1 MSFTNMCGVCGV
13 VDLNNSPPIR
23 DEELNAMCRTI
34 EHRGPDG
41 TRTMIRGAVA
51 FGHTRLSI
59 IDTETGWQPISNEDD
74 SIFVILNGE
83 IYNFQS
89 LRKELSEKGHRF
101 LTNSDT
107 EVIVHL
113 YEEDGIDFVKRLDG
127 MFALAIWDE
136 PNNRL
141 VLARDRIGKKP
152 LYFSENAGKISF
164 ASETKALNSVQT
176 ETKQID
182 PLALASYLTY
192 GYVPD
197 PLSIFKGI
205 SKLPPAHLLVFDE
218 NGVKVQRYWELG
230 YTPDSTLTREDAVAE
245 TRRLTDQAVTSRLVS
260 DVPLGFF
267 LSGGLDSSVVVGAAA
282 KASTSKLKTFS
293 IGFEEESFSEL
304 GYARTIAERFGT
316 EHEEFVVTSDLVGD
330 LESIV
335 RFADEPFA
343 DSSMIPM
350 YYLSRQ
356 TRQHVTVA
364 LSGDGGDEVFGG
376 YDRYIGLGLA
386 EKYHKLPSLIRKGLI
401 GPLAGMIKES
411 PGKRSNLR
419 RLKRLTYP
427 ASDSADQWYMGWMQQ
442 FRTETQS
449 AAFTPEFVDAI
460 AGSGGWN
467 DHMSAA
473 FSGLAQSGAKT
484 LAKSAQWVDS
494 TTYLPGDLMVKAD
507 RMSMAHGLE
516 VRSPFLDHNLME
528 FASTIPGE
536 YSISGRSGKQIL
548 KRAYEDLIPSEIL
561 NRKKAGFTVPVG
573 EWINGPLRDLIR
585 DLLLTPGA
593 EVQKVIRPEFIK
605 MMIDE
610 HAARKQSHAVRL
622 WNLICLETWSKT
634 FGVSL
639 G

>member
-1 MSFTNMCGVCGV
+1 MCGVCGV
-13 VDLNNSPPIR
+13 VDLNNSPPLR

-51 FGHTRLSI
+51 LGHTRLSV

-83 IYNFQS
+83 IYNFRS
-89 LRKELSEKGHRF
+89 LREELSEKGHKFR
-101 LTNSDT
+101 TNSDT

-113 YEEDGIDFVKRLDG
+113 YEEDGIEFVKRLDG

-136 PNNRL
+136 PNRRL

-152 LYFSENAGKISF
+152 LYYSENAGRIAF
-164 ASETKALNSVQT
+164 ASETKALNSVQP
-176 ETKQID
+176 EQKQVD
-182 PLALASYLTY
+182 PSAVASYLTY

-205 SKLPPAHLLVFDE
+205 SKLPPAHLLVFDQQ
-218 NGVKVQRYWELG
+218 GAKVQRYWELG
-230 YTPDSTLTREDAVAE
+230 TASDSTLTREDAVSE
-245 TRRLTDQAVTSRLVS
+245 TRRLTDKAVSSRFVS

-282 KASTSKLKTFS
+282 QASSSKLKTFS

-304 GYARTIAERFGT
+304 GYARTIAKQFDT
-316 EHEEFVVTSDLVGD
+316 DHEEFVVTSDLVGD

-335 RFADEPFA
+335 RFADEPLA
-343 DSSMIPM
+343 DSSMFPT

-386 EKYHKLPSLIRKGLI
+386 EKYQRVPGLIRKGLI
-401 GPLAGMIKES
+401 GPLAGMIPES
-411 PGKRSNLR
+411 TGKRSNLR
-419 RLKRLTYP
+419 RVKRLTYP
-427 ASDSADQWYMGWMQQ
+427 ATDSAEQWYMGWMQQ
-442 FRTETQS
+442 FRTES
-449 AAFTPEFVDAI
+449 HSSAFTPEFARAVSDN
-460 AGSGGWN
+460 GGWV
-467 DHMSAA
+467 DHMNEA
-473 FSGLAQSGAKT
+473 FLRAGNSGKRSS
-484 LAKSAQWVDS
+484 AKSAQWVDS
-494 TTYLPGDLMVKAD
+494 MTYLPGDLMAKSD

-516 VRSPFLDHNLME
+516 VRSPFLDHHLME
-528 FASTIPGE
+528 FASTIPGNYA
-536 YSISGRSGKQIL
+536 YSGKAGKQIL
-548 KRAYEDLIPSEIL
+548 KQAYSDLIPSEIV
-561 NRKKAGFTVPVG
+561 NRKKAGFTVPMS
-573 EWINGPLRDLIR
+573 EWINGPLRGLTQ
-585 DLLLTPGA
+585 DLLTSQGA
-593 EVQKVIRPEFIK
+593 EVHKVVNSEFIQQ
-605 MMIDE
+605 MIKE
-610 HAARKQSHAVRL
+610 HADHRSNHAVRL

>member
-1 MSFTNMCGVCGV
+1 M
-13 VDLNNSPPIR
+13 R

-89 LRKELSEKGHRF
+89 LREELSVKGHKFR
-101 LTNSDT
+101 TNSDT

-113 YEEDGIDFVKRLDG
+113 YEEDGIEFVKRLDG

-136 PNNRL
+136 PNSRL

-152 LYFSENAGKISF
+152 LYYSENAGRIAF
-164 ASETKALNSVQT
+164 ASETKALNSVQADS
-176 ETKQID
+176 KQID
-182 PLALASYLTY
+182 PSALASYLTY

-230 YTPDSTLTREDAVAE
+230 TASDSTLTREDSVAE
-245 TRRLTDQAVTSRLVS
+245 TRRLTDKAVSSRLVS

-282 KASTSKLKTFS
+282 QAFSSKLKTFS

-304 GYARTIAERFGT
+304 GYARTIAERFDT
-316 EHEEFVVTSDLVGD
+316 DHEEFVVTSDLVGD

-335 RFADEPFA
+335 RFADEPLA
-343 DSSMIPM
+343 DSSMFPT

-376 YDRYIGLGLA
+376 YDRYVGLGLA
-386 EKYHKLPSLIRKGLI
+386 DKYHRVPGLIRKGLI
-401 GPLAGMIKES
+401 GPLAGMIPES

-419 RLKRLTYP
+419 RVKRLTYP
-427 ASDSADQWYMGWMQQ
+427 ATDSAEQWYMGWMQQ
-442 FRTETQS
+442 FRTESQS
-449 AAFTPEFVDAI
+449 SAFTPEFARAVSDN
-460 AGSGGWN
+460 GGWV
-467 DHMSAA
+467 DHMNEA
-473 FSGLAQSGAKT
+473 FLRTGNSGQRSS
-484 LAKSAQWVDS
+484 AKSAQWVDS
-494 TTYLPGDLMVKAD
+494 TTYLPGDLMAKSD

-516 VRSPFLDHNLME
+516 VRSPFLDHHLME
-528 FASTIPGE
+528 FASTIPGNYA
-536 YSISGRSGKQIL
+536 YSGKAGKQIL
-548 KRAYEDLIPSEIL
+548 KQAYSDLIPSEIV
-561 NRKKAGFTVPVG
+561 NRKKAGFTVPMS
-573 EWINGPLRDLIR
+573 EWINGPLRGITQ
-585 DLLLTPGA
+585 DLLTSEGA
-593 EVQKVIRPEFIK
+593 EVHKVVNSEFIQQ
-605 MMIDE
+605 MIKE
-610 HAARKQSHAVRL
+610 HADHRSNHAVRL

>member
-1 MSFTNMCGVCGV
+1 MCGVCGV
-13 VDLNNSPPIR
+13 VDLNNSPPVR
-23 DEELNAMCRTI
+23 EDQLNAMCRTI

-41 TRTMIRGAVA
+41 TRTMIRDSVA
-51 FGHTRLSI
+51 FGHTRLSV
-59 IDTETGWQPISNEDD
+59 IDTETGWQPIANEDE

-89 LRKELSEKGHRF
+89 LRKELVEKGHKFR
-101 LTNSDT
+101 TNSDT

-113 YEEDGIDFVKRLDG
+113 YEDEDTGFVSRLDG
-127 MFALAIWDE
+127 MFAVAVWDE
-136 PNNRL
+136 PNKRL
-141 VLARDRIGKKP
+141 TLARDRIGKKP
-152 LYFSENAGKISF
+152 LFYTVSNGRLSF
-164 ASETKALNSVQT
+164 ASETKTLAGKSGGGSGQ
-176 ETKQID
+176 EAD
-182 PLALASYLTY
+182 PVALASYLTY
-192 GYVPD
+192 GYVPE
-197 PLSIFKGI
+197 PLSIFRGI

-218 NGVKVQRYWELG
+218 GGVNIQRYWEMDSE
-230 YTPDSTLTREDAVAE
+230 PDTSITVEDAVSE
-245 TRRLTDQAVTSRLVS
+245 TRRLADEAVSSRLVS

-282 KASTSKLKTFS
+282 QASSSKLKTFS

-304 GYARTIAERFGT
+304 GFARTVAERFDT
-316 EHEEFVVTSDLVGD
+316 DHEEFVVTSDLVGD
-330 LESIV
+330 LEAIV
-335 RFADEPFA
+335 RYADEPFA

-386 EKYHKLPSLIRKGLI
+386 QKYHRVPGLIRKGLI
-401 GPLAGMIKES
+401 DPLSSLIPES

-419 RLKRLTYP
+419 RVKRLTYP
-427 ASDSADQWYMGWMQQ
+427 ATDSAELWYVGWMQQ
-442 FRTETQS
+442 FRTES
-449 AAFTPEFVDAI
+449 HAEAFTPEFASSL
-460 AGSGGWN
+460 AARGGWN

-473 FSGLAQSGAKT
+473 FEGLSNPSSAI
-484 LAKSAQWVDS
+484 SAQRVDS
-494 TTYLPGDLMVKAD
+494 MTYLPGDLLVKTD

-516 VRSPFLDHNLME
+516 VRSPFLDHHLME
-528 FASTIPGE
+528 FASTIPDE

-548 KRAYEDLIPSEIL
+548 KRAYADLIPDEIM

-573 EWINGPLRDLIR
+573 EWINGPLKDLAR
-585 DLLLTPGA
+585 ELLLTPNA
-593 EVQKVIRPEFIK
+593 QTHNVIRPEYVQK
-605 MMIDE
+605 MIEE
-610 HAARKQSHAVRL
+610 HASRRHSHAVRL

>member
-1 MSFTNMCGVCGV
+1 M
-13 VDLNNSPPIR
+13 R

-89 LRKELSEKGHRF
+89 LRKELSEKGHKFR
-101 LTNSDT
+101 TNSDT

-113 YEEDGIDFVKRLDG
+113 YEDDGIEFVKRLDG

-136 PNNRL
+136 PNSRL
-141 VLARDRIGKKP
+141 VLARDRVGKKP
-152 LYFSENAGKISF
+152 LYYAENTGRIAF

-176 ETKQID
+176 ETKEVD
-182 PLALASYLTY
+182 PSALASYLTY

-230 YTPDSTLTREDAVAE
+230 STTDSSLTREDAVAE
-245 TRRLTDQAVTSRLVS
+245 TRRLTDQAVTSRLIS

-282 KASTSKLKTFS
+282 QASSSKLKTFS

-304 GYARTIAERFGT
+304 GYARTIAERFDT
-316 EHEEFVVTSDLVGD
+316 DHEKFVVTSDLAGD

-335 RFADEPFA
+335 RFADEPLA
-343 DSSMIPM
+343 DSSMFPT

-386 EKYHKLPSLIRKGLI
+386 EKYHRVPGIIRRGLI
-401 GPLAGMIKES
+401 GPLAGMIPES

-419 RLKRLTYP
+419 RVKRLTYP
-427 ASDSADQWYMGWMQQ
+427 ATDSAAQWYMGWMQQ
-442 FRTETQS
+442 FRTES
-449 AAFTPEFVDAI
+449 HSNAFTPEFALAVSDNGGWADHMNE
-460 AGSGGWN
+460 AFAKSVKSGGR
-467 DHMSAA
+467 S
-473 FSGLAQSGAKT
+473 S
-484 LAKSAQWVDS
+484 AKSAQWVDS
-494 TTYLPGDLMVKAD
+494 TTYLPGDLMAKSD

-516 VRSPFLDHNLME
+516 VRSPFLDHHLME
-528 FASTIPGE
+528 FASTIPGN
-536 YSISGRSGKQIL
+536 YAYRGKAGKQIL
-548 KRAYEDLIPSEIL
+548 KQAYSDLIPSEII
-561 NRKKAGFTVPVG
+561 NRKKAGFTVPMS
-573 EWINGPLRDLIR
+573 EWINGPLRGITQ
-585 DLLLTPGA
+585 DLLTSQGA
-593 EVQKVIRPEFIK
+593 EVHKVVNSGFIHQ
-605 MMIDE
+605 MIKE
-610 HAARKQSHAVRL
+610 HADHRTNHAVRL

>member
-1 MSFTNMCGVCGV
+1 
-13 VDLNNSPPIR
+13 
-23 DEELNAMCRTI
+23 MCRTL

-41 TRTMIRGAVA
+41 TRTMIRDSVA
-51 FGHTRLSI
+51 FGHTRLSV
-59 IDTETGWQPISNEDD
+59 IDTETGWQPIANEDD

-83 IYNFQS
+83 IYNFQE
-89 LRKELSEKGHRF
+89 LRSELLEKGHMFR
-101 LTNSDT
+101 TSSDT
-107 EVIVHL
+107 EVVVHL
-113 YEEDGIDFVKRLDG
+113 YEEEGIGFVERLDG
-127 MFALAIWDE
+127 MFAIAIWDE
-136 PNNRL
+136 PNQRL

-152 LYFSENAGKISF
+152 LFYSESNGRLSF
-164 ASETKALNSVQT
+164 ASETKALVEGGGTGSGRDVDQV
-176 ETKQID
+176 
-182 PLALASYLTY
+182 ALASYLTY
-192 GYVPD
+192 GYVAEPR
-197 PLSIFKGI
+197 SIFKGI
-205 SKLPPAHLLVFDE
+205 SKLPPAHLLIFDE
-218 NGVKVQRYWELG
+218 SGTKIQRYWELNSK
-230 YTPDSTLTREDAVAE
+230 TDSTMTVDDAVSE
-245 TRRLTDQAVTSRLVS
+245 TRRLSDKAVASRLVS

-282 KASTSKLKTFS
+282 QVSTSKLKTFS

-304 GYARTIAERFGT
+304 GYARTIAERFDT
-316 EHEEFVVTSDLVGD
+316 DHEEFVVTSDLAGD

-386 EKYHKLPSLIRKGLI
+386 QKYHKLPGIIRKGLI

-427 ASDSADQWYMGWMQQ
+427 ASDSAEQWYTGWMQQ

-449 AAFTPEFVDAI
+449 AAFTPEFIDAI
-460 AGSGGWN
+460 AGAGGWN

-473 FSGLAQSGAKT
+473 FSGLAQGGSKASAKT
-484 LAKSAQWVDS
+484 AQWVDS

-548 KRAYEDLIPSEIL
+548 KRAYADLIPSEIS

-573 EWINGPLRDLIR
+573 EWINGPLRDLTR

>member
-1 MSFTNMCGVCGV
+1 MCGVCGV
-13 VDLNNSPPIR
+13 VDLNNSPPVR
-23 DEELNAMCRTI
+23 EDELSAMCRTI

-41 TRTMIRGAVA
+41 TRTMIRDSVA
-51 FGHTRLSI
+51 FGHTRLSV
-59 IDTETGWQPISNEDD
+59 IDTETGWQPIANEDE

-89 LRKELSEKGHRF
+89 LRKELSDKGHQFR
-101 LTNSDT
+101 TNSDT
-107 EVIVHL
+107 EVVVHL
-113 YEEDGIDFVKRLDG
+113 YEDEGLGFVERLDG

-136 PNNRL
+136 PNSRL

-152 LYFSENAGKISF
+152 LYFSENAGRISF

-176 ETKQID
+176 ESKQID
-182 PLALASYLTY
+182 PSALASYLTY

-205 SKLPPAHLLVFDE
+205 TKLPPAHLLVFDE
-218 NGVKVQRYWELG
+218 QGVKIQRYWELSS
-230 YTPDSTLTREDAVAE
+230 TTDSTLTREDAVAE
-245 TRRLTDQAVTSRLVS
+245 TRRLADKAVASRLIS

-282 KASTSKLKTFS
+282 QVSSSKLKTFS

-304 GYARTIAERFGT
+304 EYARTIAERFDT
-316 EHEEFVVTSDLVGD
+316 DHEEFMVTSDLVGD

-335 RFADEPFA
+335 RFADEPLA
-343 DSSMIPM
+343 DSSMFPT

-356 TRQHVTVA
+356 TREHVTVA

-386 EKYHKLPSLIRKGLI
+386 EKYHRVPGFIRKGLI
-401 GPLAGMIKES
+401 GPLAGMIPET

-419 RLKRLTYP
+419 RVKRLTYP
-427 ASDSADQWYMGWMQQ
+427 ATDSAEQWYMGWMQQ
-442 FRTETQS
+442 FRTES
-449 AAFTPEFVDAI
+449 HSSAFTPEFAQSVSDN
-460 AGSGGWN
+460 GGWV
-467 DHMSAA
+467 DHMNTAFVSSANGE
-473 FSGLAQSGAKT
+473 SRSS
-484 LAKSAQWVDS
+484 AKSAQWVDS
-494 TTYLPGDLMVKAD
+494 TTYLPGDLMAKSD

-516 VRSPFLDHNLME
+516 VRSPFLDHHLME
-528 FASTIPGE
+528 FASTIPGN
-536 YSISGRSGKQIL
+536 YAYRGKAGKQIL
-548 KRAYEDLIPSEIL
+548 KQAYSDLIPSEII
-561 NRKKAGFTVPVG
+561 NRKKAGFTVPMS
-573 EWINGPLRDLIR
+573 EWINGPLRGITH
-585 DLLLTPGA
+585 DLLTTQGA
-593 EVQKVIRPEFIK
+593 EVHKVVNSGFIQQ
-605 MMIDE
+605 MIKE
-610 HAARKQSHAVRL
+610 HADQRSNHAVRL

>member
-1 MSFTNMCGVCGV
+1 MCGVCGV
-13 VDLNNSPPIR
+13 VDLKNSPPLR
-23 DEELNAMCRTI
+23 EDQLDAMCKTI

-41 TRTMIRGAVA
+41 TRTMIRDSVA
-51 FGHTRLSI
+51 FGHTRLSV
-59 IDTETGWQPISNEDD
+59 IDTETGWQPIANEDD

-89 LRKELSEKGHRF
+89 LRKELSDKGHVFR
-101 LTNSDT
+101 TNSDT
-107 EVIVHL
+107 EVVVHL
-113 YEEDGIDFVKRLDG
+113 YEDEGLDFVERLDG

-136 PNNRL
+136 PNNKL
-141 VLARDRIGKKP
+141 VIARDRIGKKP
-152 LYFSENAGKISF
+152 LYYSENGGRFSF
-164 ASETKALNSVQT
+164 ASEMKALTSSGV
-176 ETKQID
+176 EREVD

-192 GYVPD
+192 GYVPE
-197 PLSIFKGI
+197 PLVIFKGI

-218 NGVKVQRYWELG
+218 SGTKVQRYWELNSKA
-230 YTPDSTLTREDAVAE
+230 DSSITVEDAVAE
-245 TRRLTDQAVTSRLVS
+245 TRRLTDEAVSSRLVS

-282 KASTSKLKTFS
+282 QASSSKLRTFS

-304 GYARTIAERFGT
+304 EYARTIANRFDT

-330 LESIV
+330 LESII

-343 DSSMIPM
+343 DSSMVPM

-376 YDRYIGLGLA
+376 YDRYIGLQLA
-386 EKYHKLPSLIRKGLI
+386 EKYHKVPGFVRKGMI
-401 GPLAGMIKES
+401 GPLAGLIPES
-411 PGKRSNLR
+411 LGKSSNLR
-419 RLKRLTYP
+419 RIKRLTYP
-427 ASDSADQWYMGWMQQ
+427 ATDTTEQWYMGWMQQ
-442 FRTETQS
+442 FRTDS
-449 AAFTPEFVDAI
+449 HIKVFTPSFTSAI
-460 AGSGGWN
+460 AGEGGWN

-473 FSGLAQSGAKT
+473 FAEAASSSST
-484 LAKSAQWVDS
+484 KSAQWVDA

-516 VRSPFLDHNLME
+516 VRSPLLDHHLME

-548 KRAYEDLIPSEIL
+548 KRAYADLIPSEIL

-573 EWINGPLRDLIR
+573 EWINGALRDLTR
-585 DLLLTPGA
+585 ELLLCPGA

-622 WNLICLETWSKT
+622 WNLICLETWTKT